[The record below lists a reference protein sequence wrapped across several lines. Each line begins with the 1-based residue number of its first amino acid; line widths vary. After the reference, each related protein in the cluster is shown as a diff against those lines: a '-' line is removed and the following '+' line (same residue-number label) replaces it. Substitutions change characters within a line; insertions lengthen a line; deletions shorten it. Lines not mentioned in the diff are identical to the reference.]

1 MDTTT
6 IYRDIIKQVILK
18 YAQFRPS
25 HGSIRLDP
33 VFDEKQDRYLLM
45 QVGWDRGSMA
55 ILFIW
60 LCMMVKFISNMMAS
74 LMI

>member
-1 MDTTT
+1 MVALCEI
-6 IYRDIIKQVILK
+6 IYLKNYSTYRRFSRVILK

-45 QVGWDRGSMA
+45 QVGWDRESMA
-55 ILFIW
+55 ILFI
-60 LCMMVKFISNMMAS
+60 
-74 LMI
+74 